1 MIGRREFI
9 LLGGAAAAWP
19 LAAPA
24 QAPTQRRLIAYLAG
38 ASAESAFAST
48 APHFLKGLRDNGYL
62 DGRDFEMTYR
72 FADGYLERLPELAD
86 EVVRLKPDVILA
98 PATAPALAAKRA
110 TAIIPIVCPLL
121 ESPVGLG
128 LVTSHNR
135 PGRNV
140 TGLLRYVDGL
150 AGKNL
155 ELATQLLPGAARI
168 GVLVN
173 VANAESVDQRRD
185 MNDAVRKLPVTI
197 VPAEVR
203 KPDELGPAFDALVK
217 SGAEAVVVLQD
228 DMFFSEHRRI
238 LSLAA
243 KARLPAIWSTRLF
256 AEAGGLISYGVD
268 ESESFRRAATFVD
281 KIFKGAKPS
290 ELPLELPTKF
300 ELVVNMKTAR
310 ALDIEV
316 PTKLLALADEVIE

>member
-1 MIGRREFI
+1 MIPSSG
-9 LLGGAAAAWP
+9 
-19 LAAPA
+19 
-24 QAPTQRRLIAYLAG
+24 
-38 ASAESAFAST
+38 
-48 APHFLKGLRDNGYL
+48 
-62 DGRDFEMTYR
+62 
-72 FADGYLERLPELAD
+72 
-86 EVVRLKPDVILA
+86 
-98 PATAPALAAKRA
+98 
-110 TAIIPIVCPLL
+110 CPLCQPDRSGQARRRARSL
-121 ESPVGLG
+121 PRSYTTPRD
-128 LVTSHNR
+128 TI
-135 PGRNV
+135 
-140 TGLLRYVDGL
+140 L

-228 DMFFSEHRRI
+228 SMFFSEHRRI

-243 KARLPAIWSTRLF
+243 KARLAAIWSTRLF

-268 ESESFRRAATFVD
+268 ESDSFRRAAAFVD

-300 ELVVNMKTAR
+300 ELVVNIKTAR

-316 PTKLLALADEVIE
+316 PASCWLWPTR

>member
-1 MIGRREFI
+1 M
-9 LLGGAAAAWP
+9 
-19 LAAPA
+19 
-24 QAPTQRRLIAYLAG
+24 
-38 ASAESAFAST
+38 
-48 APHFLKGLRDNGYL
+48 N
-62 DGRDFEMTYR
+62 
-72 FADGYLERLPELAD
+72 
-86 EVVRLKPDVILA
+86 
-98 PATAPALAAKRA
+98 
-110 TAIIPIVCPLL
+110 
-121 ESPVGLG
+121 
-128 LVTSHNR
+128 
-135 PGRNV
+135 
-140 TGLLRYVDGL
+140 
-150 AGKNL
+150 
-155 ELATQLLPGAARI
+155 
-168 GVLVN
+168 
-173 VANAESVDQRRD
+173 

-228 DMFFSEHRRI
+228 SMFFSEHRRI
-238 LSLAA
+238 LSLAT

-268 ESESFRRAATFVD
+268 ESDSFRRAAAFVD

-316 PTKLLALADEVIE
+316 PAKLLALADEVIE